1 MLNWLLA
8 LVPVTIALEHLAP
21 ERHSFIFIG
30 SAIAIL
36 PLAAWMGRATEQLA
50 ERMGEGVGG
59 LLNATFGNAAELIIA
74 LAALRAGLHDVVKA
88 SIAGSI
94 VGNILLVLGA
104 AMLAGGLRYKEQ
116 SYNAQGA
123 RSQATMLTLAA
134 IALILPAAYQAGL
147 GIGASQGLG
156 ALSVSISIVLLA
168 VYVLFLVF
176 SLVTHPSRFAGSH
189 EIADGDGHQP
199 WPIRRSVSIL
209 ATATIFVAWMSE
221 IMVRCH
227 RADRSQ
233 SRSQQR
239 LCRGIR
245 GSNPWQCR
253 RTRDSDHRRRQ
264 KSHGPFTVDR
274 NWFQRA
280 GSLVCRPLARP
291 RQPLCWSRCDGS
303 GVAGRTGAYNPA
315 LRPGDCAN
323 RRRRA
328 FGLAQGGTTARGLP
342 GPWHY
347 VLLLACG
354 NRRLAGCIRQEAMAP
369 RWRRPP
375 SATGEPPLRF
385 RWCTTSAGLARG
397 RDGAA
402 SRLRTIR
409 EPRGAI
415 ARRVRRCTFGFG
427 EHDERT
433 RQRIL
438 QNASSRY
445 VRCSRLVE

>member
-1 MLNWLLA
+1 MLNWLLV
-8 LVPVTIALEHLAP
+8 LIPVTIALEYLAP
-21 ERHSFIFIG
+21 ERHFLIFIG

-147 GIGASQGLG
+147 GTGASQGLG

-176 SLVTHPSRFAGSH
+176 SLVTHPSLFAGSH
-189 EIADGDGHQP
+189 EIADADAHQP

-221 IMVRCH
+221 ILVSVIEPTAHNLGLSNAFVGVFVVAILGNAAEHATAITAAAKNRMDLSLSIAIGSSVQV
-227 RADRSQ
+227 ALFVAPLLVLVSLFAGPAAMDLALPAGLVLTILLSVLVTGQIAGDGRSDW
-233 SRSQQR
+233 
-239 LCRGIR
+239 L
-245 GSNPWQCR
+245 
-253 RTRDSDHRRRQ
+253 
-264 KSHGPFTVDR
+264 K
-274 NWFQRA
+274 
-280 GSLVCRPLARP
+280 
-291 RQPLCWSRCDGS
+291 
-303 GVAGRTGAYNPA
+303 GV
-315 LRPGDCAN
+315 
-323 RRRRA
+323 
-328 FGLAQGGTTARGLP
+328 Q
-342 GPWHY
+342 
-347 VLLLACG
+347 LLAVYLVLG
-354 NRRLAGCIRQEAMAP
+354 ITFFFLP
-369 RWRRPP
+369 
-375 SATGEPPLRF
+375 
-385 RWCTTSAGLARG
+385 
-397 RDGAA
+397 AA
-402 SRLRTIR
+402 I
-409 EPRGAI
+409 G
-415 ARRVRRCTFGFG
+415 
-427 EHDERT
+427 D
-433 RQRIL
+433 
-438 QNASSRY
+438 
-445 VRCSRLVE
+445 